1 MSWSRASARRSCTPP
16 RAATA
21 WSRCMTDSSGEAT
34 TPLPSKSVLDEVI
47 EQRRYFHR
55 YPEVSFSEKETSSY
69 LINRLH
75 EMGLD
80 IKPCP
85 TETGAVAVLET
96 GRPGKTVM
104 LRADIDALP
113 IQEES
118 GVDFPSRIGG
128 RMHACGHDAHMAIM
142 IGVARTLIDRI
153 WDVGGRYLFVFQ
165 PAEEIVE
172 GAKAM
177 IARGLL
183 EDHRPDSVI
192 GLHIASFIESGT
204 VITKPGLLW
213 AGSDAFDVKF
223 AGPGGHGGMMG
234 RRGNVLAAQ
243 AFFVER
249 LHMVVEGLEQE
260 GVQCHTTVGNISSD
274 GAWNIVPRGVLVQGS
289 LRTFNAELREQ
300 ALDRLRDLLRE
311 AQSEF
316 EVQSNLELVHGTVPL
331 MNAPNVTRTVMEV
344 GQELIGDRASVLGRP
359 LTVSDDFA
367 EFLTRIPG
375 CYFMLGARPEGDTP
389 PAHHSPGFRI
399 DEAAL
404 PVGVKVLAG
413 AASRLAAE

>member
-1 MSWSRASARRSCTPP
+1 MSE
-16 RAATA
+16 
-21 WSRCMTDSSGEAT
+21 DEAK
-34 TPLPSKSVLDEVI
+34 TPLPSKSVLDDVVDL
-47 EQRRYFHR
+47 RRYFHKH
-55 YPEVSFSEKETSSY
+55 PEVSFSEHETTRYLKE
-69 LINRLH
+69 RLR

-80 IKPCP
+80 LEPSP
-85 TETGAVAVLET
+85 TETGVVALLDT

-118 GVDFPSRIGG
+118 GVDFQSRIDG

-153 WDVGGRYLFVFQ
+153 WDVGGKYLFVFQ

-183 EDHRPDSVI
+183 DDHRPDSVI
-192 GLHIASFIESGT
+192 GLHIVSFMESGT
-204 VITKPGLLW
+204 VTTRPGLLW
-213 AGSDAFDVKF
+213 AGSDAFDIAF
-223 AGPGGHGGMMG
+223 SGPGGHGGMMG

-249 LHMVVEGLEQE
+249 LHTVVEGLEHE

-289 LRTFNAELREQ
+289 LRTFNDDLREQ
-300 ALDRLRDLLRE
+300 ALDRLRDLLHE
-311 AQSEF
+311 TESTF
-316 EVQSNLELVHGTVPL
+316 EVSSKIDLVHGTVPL
-331 MNAPNVTRTVMEV
+331 MNEPNVTRTVLDV
-344 GQELIGDRASVLGRP
+344 GNELIGDRASRLGRP

-375 CYFMLGARPEGDTP
+375 CYFMLGARPEGEHP

-399 DEAAL
+399 DEGAL

-413 AASRLAAE
+413 AAARLAAE

>member
-1 MSWSRASARRSCTPP
+1 VSSRGPL
-16 RAATA
+16 
-21 WSRCMTDSSGEAT
+21 DKEHAT
-34 TPLPSKSVLDEVI
+34 TPLPSKTVLDDVVDL
-47 EQRRYFHR
+47 RRHFHKH
-55 YPEVSFSEKETSSY
+55 PEVSFSEHETSQY
-69 LINRLH
+69 LRERLR
-75 EMGLD
+75 ELGLD
-80 IKPCP
+80 LKESP
-85 TETGAVAVLET
+85 TETGAVAVLDT

-113 IQEES
+113 ILEES
-118 GVDFPSRIGG
+118 GVDFHSRFDG

-142 IGVARTLIDRI
+142 IGVVRTLIDRI
-153 WDVGGRYLFVFQ
+153 WDVKGKYLFVFQ

-177 IARGLL
+177 IGRGLL
-183 EDHRPDSVI
+183 DEHRPDAVI
-192 GLHIASFIESGT
+192 GLHVVSFEPSGT
-204 VITKPGLLW
+204 VISRPGLMW
-213 AGSDAFDVKF
+213 SGSDAFDVTFK
-223 AGPGGHGGMMG
+223 GPGGHGGMMG

-249 LHMVVEGLEQE
+249 LHTVVEGLEHD
-260 GVQCHTTVGNISSD
+260 GVQCHTTIGNIASD

-289 LRTFNAELREQ
+289 LRTFNDSLRTE
-300 ALDRLRDLLRE
+300 ALDRLHDLLHE
-311 AQSEF
+311 TDSAF
-316 EVQSNLELVHGTVPL
+316 EVKSNLELVHGTVPL
-331 MNAPNVTRTVMEV
+331 MNEPNVTRTVMEV
-344 GQELIGDRASVLGRP
+344 GEEMVGDRASRLGRP

-375 CYFMLGARPEGDTP
+375 CYFMLGARPQGETT
-389 PAHHSPGFRI
+389 PAHHSPTFRI

>member
-1 MSWSRASARRSCTPP
+1 MSDDQ
-16 RAATA
+16 AT
-21 WSRCMTDSSGEAT
+21 S
-34 TPLPSKSVLDEVI
+34 PLPSRSVIDEVI
-47 EQRRYFHR
+47 ELRRHFHR
-55 YPEVSFSEKETSSY
+55 NPEVSFAEHETTRH
-69 LINRLH
+69 LTERLKQL
-75 EMGLD
+75 GLEL
-80 IKPCP
+80 KACP
-85 TETGAVAVLET
+85 TETGVVALLDT

-104 LRADIDALP
+104 LRADIDGLP
-113 IQEES
+113 INEES
-118 GVDFPSRIGG
+118 GVDFASRVDG

-142 IGVARTLIDRI
+142 VGVARTLVDRI
-153 WDVGGRYLFVFQ
+153 WDVKGKYLFVFQ

-183 EDHRPDSVI
+183 DDHHPDSVI
-192 GLHIASFIESGT
+192 GLHVVSFLESGT
-204 VITKPGLLW
+204 VISRPGLMW
-213 AGSDAFDVKF
+213 AGSDAFDIRF
-223 AGPGGHGGMMG
+223 SGPGGHGGMMG

-249 LHMVVEGLEQE
+249 LHTVVEGLEHE

-289 LRTFNAELREQ
+289 LRTFNDSLREQ
-300 ALDRLRDLLRE
+300 ALDRLHDLLRE
-311 AQSEF
+311 AESEF
-316 EVQSNLELVHGTVPL
+316 EVRANVDLVHATVPL
-331 MNAPNVTRTVMEV
+331 MNEPNVTRTVLDV
-344 GQELIGDRASVLGRP
+344 GRELIGDKATTLGRP
-359 LTVSDDFA
+359 LTVSDDIA

-375 CYFMLGARPEGDTP
+375 CYFMLGAMPAGEAP
-389 PAHHSPGFRI
+389 AAHHSPGFRI

>member
-1 MSWSRASARRSCTPP
+1 MSDDR
-16 RAATA
+16 
-21 WSRCMTDSSGEAT
+21 AT
-34 TPLPSKSVLDEVI
+34 TPLPSKSVLEEVV
-47 EQRRYFHR
+47 ELRRYFHR
-55 YPEVSFSEKETSSY
+55 HPEVSFSEHETTRYLSNRLRELGLDLETS
-69 LINRLH
+69 
-75 EMGLD
+75 
-80 IKPCP
+80 P
-85 TETGAVAVLET
+85 TETGAVALLDT

-113 IQEES
+113 IHEES
-118 GVDFPSRIGG
+118 GVDFHSRIDG

-153 WDVGGRYLFVFQ
+153 WDVGGKYLFVFQ

-183 EDHRPDSVI
+183 DEHRPDSVI
-192 GLHIASFIESGT
+192 GLHIVSFMQSGT
-204 VITKPGLLW
+204 VITRPGLLW
-213 AGSDAFDVKF
+213 AGSDAFDIRF
-223 AGPGGHGGMMG
+223 SGPGGHGGMMG

-249 LHMVVEGLEQE
+249 LHTIVEGLEHE
-260 GVQCHTTVGNISSD
+260 GVQCHTTVGNISGD

-289 LRTFNAELREQ
+289 LRTFNDSLREQ
-300 ALDRLRDLLRE
+300 AMERLHDLLHE
-311 AQSEF
+311 TQSEF
-316 EVQSNLELVHGTVPL
+316 EVSTTLDLVHGTVPL
-331 MNAPNVTRTVMEV
+331 MNEPNVTRTVMQV
-344 GQELIGDRASVLGRP
+344 GHELIGDDASLLGRP

-375 CYFMLGARPEGDTP
+375 CYFMLGARPDGDTP

-413 AASRLAAE
+413 AAARLATE